1 MGLHPD
7 NNNNY
12 SSYRA
17 PSLYSASGA
26 PQLTAPRQQQQLQ
39 LLSSSVS
46 LLRIWR
52 TTTHCTKTTT
62 TITALIELRLFTP
75 YLAHHNSLHQDNNNN
90 YSSYRAP
97 SLYSVSGA
105 PQLTAPRQQQ
115 QLQLL

>member
-62 TITALIELRLFTP
+62 TITALIELRLFTVP
-75 YLAHHNSLHQDNNNN
+75 TCKNCQTGAGLKICCTQLFTSSSLLAL
-90 YSSYRAP
+90 
-97 SLYSVSGA
+97 
-105 PQLTAPRQQQ
+105 LTMIF
-115 QLQLL
+115 